1 MTTDLPPPAGALKPA
16 SRRPAE
22 ARWIVVLGVAV
33 TVVFTVVV
41 LLAVRLR
48 TDDTP
53 RVRLFDPSSAR
64 FSGFALPEPFAAAPI
79 DLATA
84 DGGRFR
90 LSDAR
95 GKAVLIFFGYTRCP
109 DVCPQTLAKL
119 SAALAEMGDGAED
132 VTTVFVTVD
141 PSHDTADVVRRYLTD
156 HDPRIVGLVGGEAE
170 IASLAASYDVAYG
183 PAPTPAPGMMLPGA
197 PDGHGDHDAPS
208 ATSAAPAAVESAPA
222 PSGDAT
228 PELAHS
234 STVFLIDP
242 AGRLRVVLGAEA
254 SPGDIAHDVRAV
266 LRSDE

>member
-1 MTTDLPPPAGALKPA
+1 MTTDLPPPAGALPPT
-16 SRRPAE
+16 SRRPEE

-33 TVVFTVVV
+33 TVVFTAVV
-41 LLAVRLR
+41 LMVARLR
-48 TDDTP
+48 TDGTP
-53 RVRLFDPSSAR
+53 RVRLFDPSSSQ

-84 DGGRFR
+84 DGGRFQ
-90 LSDAR
+90 LADAR

-119 SAALAEMGDGAED
+119 SAALAELGDGAED

-156 HDPRIVGLVGGEAE
+156 HDPRIVGLVGAEAE

-183 PAPTPAPGMMLPGA
+183 PAPTPAPGLMPPGA
-197 PDGHGDHDAPS
+197 SDGHGDHDASS
-208 ATSAAPAAVESAPA
+208 AWPATAGSAATLAA
-222 PSGDAT
+222 DAT

-254 SPGDIAHDVRAV
+254 SPRDIAHDVRAV
-266 LRSDE
+266 LRSSE